1 MESLPEAA
9 LQDER
14 HSWFPGRPL
23 WRAIA
28 GTALIHPSLHLTEYY
43 RQHGQGAAATR
54 TLAWTTETAAGFR
67 PSTEL
72 KAVGVYNQACD
83 VALRNQSSQALDYLA
98 QAIELFPASP
108 SMRRTTAH
116 LEVLVVEPVDKEFIV
131 RAGSSNR

>member
-1 MESLPEAA
+1 MPEAA

-43 RQHGQGAAATR
+43 RQHGQDAAATR
-54 TLAWTTETAAGFR
+54 TLAWTTETAASFR

-83 VALRNQSSQALDYLA
+83 SALRNQSSQALDYLA
-98 QAIELFPASP
+98 QAIELFPGFAEYAPYDSD
-108 SMRRTTAH
+108 
-116 LEVLVVEPVDKEFIV
+116 LESLRNEQAYKDLIARADRPEVE
-131 RAGSSNR
+131 